1 MNNHRRIIALCA
13 AALSLALAADCLAAP
28 EADPSARVL
37 SLVTRAEGKCR
48 DLAARLAACRAR
60 GQDIALPDGALAVAE
75 VFCRFSRAD
84 AGQPDRCETAL
95 RSMEYVD
102 AMLDGQIRHADD
114 VMAGRATYPAI
125 PQWRTLGVTWHDGGL
140 WSGREPVFLSGFN
153 WDAVVTDAD
162 PALARRLGI
171 NLADGMLR
179 GTQKPDGSFDE
190 GQLRGGDGPYLQR
203 MTEAGF
209 PADCLLGAELPQ
221 SVVDATPDLTQ
232 AGYSHYG
239 NIVMDHPRA
248 VRFRQEFLDH
258 YLPLYAANP
267 SLFAVDLENEPVYQ
281 SAAPL
286 TLDNWRGWLERK
298 YHDVEGL
305 NRAWG
310 TTLQSFAAI
319 ERYPSMVSPM
329 TSPWDRASV
338 DFSQPG
344 VRGAH
349 YDWCAF
355 NNERVS
361 AYFRDEVEHIHASA
375 PGVATHVK
383 AMMTLYF
390 TGSMEP
396 RGWGMNLSYHTFG
409 IDAEA
414 LARTCDLLGCD
425 LGLSDLSRVEK
436 PNRHFG
442 SVPYALD
449 WITAGLTAD
458 FLKSVAPE
466 KPLYNSE
473 FHAVENVDETKIAPS
488 AMGHI
493 EAALWLAHLHGMN
506 GNLLWYWGRGK
517 DGAVL
522 GHGASWFKGSLLE
535 QPWMLEGYVQETLNL
550 RRFVAPVMAFCRQPR
565 RVRLLYSEASAI
577 QDVTYLDTLRDSYE
591 ALNFLGV
598 AIGVVT
604 ERQLAESGVPPDT
617 RLLIVP
623 RARYAQDDTL
633 SALRA
638 ARKRGVVVGIIG
650 DESLT
655 ASPTGSP
662 RGESQVA
669 GAEYVV
675 AGTPQEYFP
684 RFEGLLR
691 AAGIGRELLAI
702 ASKGQPAWGVEVRTA
717 NEDGHRLAYLANLM
731 RDPVRVSLHW
741 SAADAHLQDWRT
753 GRAVADQVTLEPRQ
767 VVFGAY

>member
-1 MNNHRRIIALCA
+1 MNNHRRIITLCA
-13 AALSLALAADCLAAP
+13 AALSLALAANCQAAP
-28 EADPSARVL
+28 EGEAAARVL
-37 SLVTRAEGKCR
+37 ALVARAEGKCH

-75 VFCRFSRAD
+75 VFCRFSRVD
-84 AGQPDRCETAL
+84 ATQPDRCEAAL

-102 AMLDGQIRHADD
+102 TMLDGELRRADD
-114 VMAGRATYPAI
+114 VLAGRARYPAI
-125 PQWRTLGVTWHDGGL
+125 PQWRTVGVTWHDGGL

-179 GTQKPDGSFDE
+179 GTQNPDGSFDE

-209 PADCLLGAELPQ
+209 PVDCLLGADLPKWM
-221 SVVDATPDLTQ
+221 VDATAGLTQ

-239 NIVMDHPRA
+239 NIVIDHPRA
-248 VRFRQEFLDH
+248 LRFRQEFVDH
-258 YLPLYAANP
+258 FLPLYAANP

-286 TLDNWRGWLERK
+286 TLDNWRAWLERK
-298 YHDVEGL
+298 YHDIERL

-319 ERYPSMVSPM
+319 QRYPSMVSPM
-329 TSPWDRASV
+329 TSPWDRARV

-361 AYFRDEVEHIHASA
+361 AYFRDEVEHIHARA
-375 PGVATHVK
+375 PRSATHVK

-390 TGSMEP
+390 TGSTEP
-396 RGWGMNLSYHTFG
+396 RGWGMDLSYHTFG

-414 LARTCDLLGCD
+414 LAHACDLLGCD
-425 LGLSDLSRVEK
+425 LGLADLSRVER

-458 FLKSVAPE
+458 FLKSAAPE

-473 FHAVENVDETKIAPS
+473 FHAVENVDETNIAPS
-488 AMGHI
+488 AKEHI

-517 DGAVL
+517 DGAVM

-535 QPWMLEGYVQETLNL
+535 QPWVLAGYVQETLNL
-550 RRFVAPVMAFCRQPR
+550 RRFVAPVMAFSRQPR

-577 QDVTYLDTLRDSYE
+577 QDVTYLDTLRDAYE

-604 ERQLAESGVPPDT
+604 ERQLAENGVPADT

-623 RARYAQDDTL
+623 GARYVEDSTL
-633 SALRA
+633 SAIRA
-638 ARKRGVVVGIIG
+638 ARKRGVIVGLIG
-650 DESLT
+650 HESLS
-655 ASPTGSP
+655 AEPTGGP
-662 RGESQVA
+662 RGGEGVA
-669 GAEYVV
+669 GAEYI
-675 AGTPQEYFP
+675 ATGTPQEYRP

-691 AAGIGRELLAI
+691 EAGIGREVLALGPD
-702 ASKGQPAWGVEVRTA
+702 GQPVWGVEVRTA
-717 NEDGHRLAYLANLM
+717 REGGHRLAYLANLM
-731 RDPVRVSLHW
+731 RDPVPVSLRW
-741 SAADAHLQDWRT
+741 SDADAHLQDWRT
-753 GRAVADQVTLEPRQ
+753 GKAVPDQVTLAPRQ